1 MKKNLVI
8 FGLCFS
14 LGLAGQQIK
23 SDLGKTTV
31 SVQAGY
37 LHSVLHGADRNIL
50 TTAETS
56 VTGNSWTAGVSVRN
70 PISERFALMHEL
82 LFQHNRYSYAT
93 ARENEPMQ
101 ARLDL
106 QSVRLH
112 PASAHVHF
120 GKLQLGAGLFVEMLS
135 GASLRLTDRNGKS
148 WTEDPYGTDD
158 HAQEDEPYLN
168 KTDYGVVLHASY
180 EVFHKLL
187 LSAHFSQGFAGIYD
201 NSNSYAADDTSNRHT
216 LRLYRKQF
224 GIRLGVSGILRKL
237 TA

>member
-1 MKKNLVI
+1 MMKKNLAI

-14 LGLAGQQIK
+14 LGLTAQQAEP
-23 SDLGKTTV
+23 DLRKTTV
-31 SVQAGY
+31 RVQAGY
-37 LHSVLHGADRNIL
+37 LHSALHGADRNVL
-50 TTAETS
+50 TTDGKS
-56 VTGNSWTAGVSVRN
+56 VTGNGWTAGVSVQN

-93 ARENEPMQ
+93 VRGKEPMQ

-112 PASAHVHF
+112 PASAHVRF
-120 GKLQLGAGLFVEMLS
+120 VKLQLGAGLFVEMLS

-168 KTDYGVVLHASY
+168 KTDYGVMLQASY
-180 EVFHKLL
+180 EVFPKLQ

-216 LRLYRKQF
+216 LGLYRKQF
-224 GIRLGVSGILRKL
+224 GISLGYQVF
-237 TA
+237 